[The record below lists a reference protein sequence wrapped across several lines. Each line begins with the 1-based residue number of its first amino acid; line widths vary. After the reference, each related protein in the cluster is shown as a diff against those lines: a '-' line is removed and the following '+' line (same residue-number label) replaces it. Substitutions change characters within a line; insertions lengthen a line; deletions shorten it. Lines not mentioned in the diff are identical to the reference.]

1 MDESK
6 IKNEVWEFVQK
17 LNRVWTVEK
26 DADRLKEYFHK
37 NMVAITATDRER
49 RSGGEACVAGW
60 RNFVEASK
68 INYWKE
74 VDPDVRL
81 YCGGRCAVVTYYY
94 DISFEMGGRSI
105 KTGGR
110 DMFVLINETG
120 RWWVVADHF
129 SPWRGM

>member
-26 DADRLKEYFHK
+26 DPNRLKEYFHK

-49 RSGGEACVAGW
+49 REGGDSCVAGW
-60 RNFVEASK
+60 RNFVEAVK
-68 INYWKE
+68 IFHWKE

-81 YCGGRCAVVTYYY
+81 YCDGRCAVVTYYY

-110 DMFVLINETG
+110 DMFVVVKEDD

-129 SPWRGM
+129 SPWPG